1 MLKFPADPMAGVGPA
16 IEEQCEPIRAQMKEL
31 ELAVAMT
38 VHASLVEELRVKV
51 DDLET
56 TVTDG
61 TSSKD
66 LVTIEQLQQSL
77 QGLVTT
83 DQLQKSIEKAA
94 KQIKLKMPP
103 PAEIDLEATAAAA
116 AEAAAKSVSSLE
128 TQLKEASEQSK
139 ALVHGF
145 ADLQTQFTQVTSEG
159 SELSCTVE
167 TLDEHVSK
175 ELARIESTLGR
186 VAQKLSGGRQSV
198 EEDVPLMLVSSI
210 APNSSNPGGYS
221 VTMTGVQ
228 PGGGRC
234 RSSEGGGG
242 VSPHARA
249 PELVPIACPK
259 LATPS
264 RTQNAMPL
272 PKLRPVG
279 GMSMRRNTLGSG
291 ALAGTKRMKQSTET
305 GYGED
310 SITTPEP
317 FMGDTLHSPVAADVA
332 VTSEKAQWLSPMAQ
346 RDKREMAKKSKGMT
360 FIMNLPTTPQTPP
373 QGLVGVRR
381 PSYTLDSRPFS
392 R

>member
-1 MLKFPADPMAGVGPA
+1 M
-16 IEEQCEPIRAQMKEL
+16 RAQMKEL

-56 TVTDG
+56 SVTDG
-61 TSSKD
+61 TGSKD
-66 LVTIEQLQQSL
+66 LVTVEQLQQSL

-83 DQLQKSIEKAA
+83 DQLTKTIEKAA
-94 KQIKLKMPP
+94 KQIELKMPP
-103 PAEIDLEATAAAA
+103 PVETDHEATAAAA
-116 AEAAAKSVSSLE
+116 AAAAAESVSSLE

-139 ALVHGF
+139 ALEHGF

-186 VAQKLSGGRQSV
+186 VAQKLSGTRQSV

-210 APNSSNPGGYS
+210 APNSNNPGGYS

-228 PGGGRC
+228 PGGGGRC

-249 PELVPIACPK
+249 AELVPIACPK

-291 ALAGTKRMKQSTET
+291 ALAGTKRMKQSTEMGFGDDT
-305 GYGED
+305 
-310 SITTPEP
+310 ITTQES
-317 FMGDTLHSPVAADVA
+317 FIGDTLLSPVATDVEVMA
-332 VTSEKAQWLSPMAQ
+332 EKAQWLSPMAQ
-346 RDKREMAKKSKGMT
+346 RDKREMSKKKGMT
-360 FIMNLPTTPQTPP
+360 FIMNLPTTPQSPP